1 MAEAYTV
8 LKIDE
13 LSRVSDLKGL
23 EKYYRVAIRT
33 RLGTTL
39 TVDVSEADF
48 TPDRMKPILE
58 KRAVE
63 ADKIKAL

>member
-8 LKIDE
+8 VKIDE
-13 LSRVSDLKGL
+13 LSRVSDTKGL
-23 EKYYRVAIRT
+23 EKYYRVTIRS
-33 RLGTTL
+33 RLGTVL

-48 TPDRMKPILE
+48 TPERMKPILQT
-58 KRAVE
+58 RAVE